1 MLHWRVIVAGIIALL
16 NGVTVLNAQF
26 SENFSDGNLSLNPT
40 WLGELANFST
50 SGTQQLQLNAPA
62 VTDVSSIST
71 AANLDFDAQIIWE
84 FWLQLNFDPSSNNNA
99 RFYLASDNSN
109 LEASLNGYY
118 VRLGENG
125 ALDALTLYRQSGIT
139 STVLLTGSA
148 NIYASMPICRVRVV
162 REANGIW
169 NLSSDPTGGT
179 DFVPEGSVQ
188 DDTFTSMS
196 FVGWY
201 CKYTT
206 TNSTNFLLDDVQ
218 LSGTTIID
226 ETAPLVVNTEV
237 IDAQSLDIYFNE
249 ALDSGSAENENN
261 YLLEGSENPLTASLD
276 LNNSSLVH
284 LTFANNFPENIEQSI
299 VISSVEDL
307 NGNAIVSVE
316 LNFTYV
322 VASVAGY
329 REVVIN
335 EIFPDPTP
343 TFGLPVIEFL
353 ELHNPSENFFQ
364 LENWKLVNSTTIM
377 TLPSFV
383 LEPGGHVIICQS
395 ATVGDWQVYG
405 DVIGLTSFVAL
416 TNTADS
422 LTLINELDEII
433 DIVVYTDDWYQD
445 VNKEDGGWTLEQINP
460 EFQCSGSF
468 NWRASEN
475 PSGGTPGMENSV
487 LDLSPDT
494 EAPFIV
500 SSSYL
505 EGGIIEII
513 FNEPIDNA
521 IIETL
526 EFTLIFGPGVIN
538 ITAGTNAESILITLD
553 SELLL
558 GAEYTFILNGIRD
571 CSGNESGELSSMI
584 VTGYAPEAGDLII
597 NEIMADPT
605 PALGLPEAEYL
616 EIHNVSGNL
625 IDLSKC
631 MLNGLVLPQR
641 FIAPGGY
648 EVVVDDVTFQDE
660 IYFSEAISLAGWS
673 STYLTNSGR
682 DLVLRDLN
690 LTIIDSL
697 HYDITWYN
705 DPAKDDGGWSIERI
719 NSSDPCSS
727 ADNWRASV
735 SQTGGTPGVINS
747 VNDDSPDTKSPALL
761 SIYVLDNDLIELV
774 FAEPID
780 PSTAETAEYLFS
792 NGLNVDNIEVG
803 LSPTSSVQIEV
814 LPELEE
820 GIIYTIQINGLS
832 DCWGNGSVEES
843 GRFALAEN
851 YEAGDIIINE
861 ILSDPKTE
869 SDDFI
874 ELYNRSMKNI
884 SINGWHLANEESGF
898 PADFEMITDRP
909 YMLFP
914 GEYVALTTAGAG
926 LDIFYPG
933 TVVEN
938 VLETEGFPTYNND
951 EGVVYLLNPFA
962 EVMDRVEYS
971 SDWHFGLL
979 DATDGVSLE
988 RIDSE
993 RSSQDATNWLSAS
1006 EAVGFATP
1014 GYKNSQAFSGELQA
1028 GTFYAEPEV
1037 FSPDN
1042 DGYQDV
1048 VTFFYEL
1055 EIPGQVGDIN
1065 IYDDSGR
1072 EIRQLVRNDL
1082 LGTKGAY
1089 SWDGLSD
1096 RNEKAAIG
1104 IYIVV
1109 LELFDL
1115 EGNTSM
1121 KKIPCVVAHPF

>member
-1 MLHWRVIVAGIIALL
+1 MLHWRVIVAGIIVVL
-16 NGVTVLNAQF
+16 NSVISLNAQF
-26 SENFSDGNLSLNPT
+26 SEGFSDGNLSLNPT
-40 WLGELANFST
+40 WLGELANFT
-50 SGTQQLQLNAPA
+50 TNGAEQLQLNAPA
-62 VTDVSSIST
+62 VTDVSYIST
-71 AANLDFDAQIIWE
+71 AANLDFDSQIIWE

-125 ALDALTLYRQSGIT
+125 ALDALTLYRQSGNT
-139 STVLLTGSA
+139 STLLLSGSA
-148 NIYASMPICRVRVV
+148 NIYATTPVCRVRVV

-169 NLSSDPTGGT
+169 NLSSDPTGGSN
-179 DFVPEGSVQ
+179 FIPEGSVQ

-206 TNSTNFLLDDVQ
+206 TNSTAFLLDDVQ
-218 LSGTTIID
+218 LSGTGIVD
-226 ETAPLVVNTEV
+226 VTAPLALSAEV
-237 IDAQSLDIYFNE
+237 IDSQNLDIFFNE

-261 YLLEGSENPLTASLD
+261 YLLEGLENPSSAVLD
-276 LNNSSLVH
+276 PNNSSLVH
-284 LTFANNFPENIEQSI
+284 LTFSNSFPENIEQSI
-299 VISSVEDL
+299 VISAIEDL
-307 NGNAIVSVE
+307 NGNAMISEE

-322 VASVAGY
+322 VSSIAGY
-329 REVVIN
+329 RDVVIN
-335 EIFPDPTP
+335 ELFPDPTP
-343 TFGLPVIEFL
+343 TFGLPEFEFL
-353 ELHNPSENFFQ
+353 EIHNPSENFFN
-364 LENWKLVNSTTIM
+364 LENWKLVNSSTIM
-377 TLPSFV
+377 TLPAFV
-383 LEPGGHVIICQS
+383 LEPNAYVILCS
-395 ATVGDWQVYG
+395 STTVADWQVYG
-405 DVIGLTSFVAL
+405 DVIGITSFVAL
-416 TNTADS
+416 TNTTDS

-494 EAPFIV
+494 EAPFIISV
-500 SSSYL
+500 TYN
-505 EGGIIEII
+505 EGGIIEIN
-513 FNEPIDNA
+513 FNEPIDISA
-521 IIETL
+521 IGSL
-526 EFTLIFGPGVIN
+526 EFTLIFGPGVVDIA
-538 ITAGTNAESILITLD
+538 AGNNAESIIITLD

-558 GAEYTFILNGIRD
+558 GAEYTYTLTGISD
-571 CSGNESGELSSMI
+571 CSGNESAELSGMV
-584 VTGYAPEAGDLII
+584 VTGYAPEVGDLII
-597 NEIMADPT
+597 NEIMADPS
-605 PALGLPEAEYL
+605 PVLGLPEAEYL
-616 EIHNVSGNL
+616 EIHNVSNKL

-631 MLNGLVLPQR
+631 KLNGLVFPQR

-648 EVVVDDVTFQDE
+648 EVVVDDVTAQEE
-660 IYFSEAISLAGWS
+660 IFFSEALVLEAWS

-690 LTIIDSL
+690 SIIIDSL
-697 HYDITWYN
+697 RYDITWYN
-705 DPAKDDGGWSIERI
+705 NPAKDDGGWSIERI

-735 SQTGGTPGVINS
+735 SQTGGTPGAINS
-747 VNDDSPDTKSPALL
+747 VNDDTPDTTSPKLL
-761 SIYVLDNDLIELV
+761 SIYVLENDLIELV

-780 PSTAETAEYLFS
+780 PSSAETAQYEFS
-792 NGLNVDNIEVG
+792 NGLSVDNITVG
-803 LSPTSSVQIEV
+803 ISPTSSVQIEV
-814 LPELEE
+814 LPSMEE
-820 GIIYTIQINGLS
+820 GIIYTIEINGLS
-832 DCWGNGSVEES
+832 DCWGNASIDEA

-861 ILSDPKTE
+861 ILADPKTD

-884 SINGWHLANEESGF
+884 SINGWQLANEENGF
-898 PADFEMITDRP
+898 PADFEMITVRP

-914 GEYVALTTAGAG
+914 GEYIALTTAGAG
-926 LDIFYPG
+926 LDVIYPG
-933 TVVEN
+933 TVVEK
-938 VLETEGFPTYNND
+938 VLEMEGFPSYNND
-951 EGVVYLLNPFA
+951 EGVVYLLDPLA

-979 DATDGVSLE
+979 DDTDGVSLE

-993 RSSQDATNWLSAS
+993 RASQDATNWLSAS

-1014 GYKNSQAFSGELQA
+1014 GYKNSQAFSGELQE

-1055 EIPGQVGDIN
+1055 EIPGQVGNIT

-1072 EIRQLVRNDL
+1072 EIRQLVRSDL
-1082 LGTKGAY
+1082 LGTQGAY